1 MQLSIHPVTKRAPN
15 GRLCQRF
22 DVVCDGVT
30 VHNAMTRSLALA
42 HMDALWESRPES
54 DRVLEQLYTGD

>member
-1 MQLSIHPVTKRAPN
+1 MQLSIDTVIKRSPN
-15 GRLCQRF
+15 GLRYQSF
-22 DVVCDGVT
+22 DVVCDGVA
-30 VHNAMTRSLALA
+30 VYNAVTRSLALA

>member
-1 MQLSIHPVTKRAPN
+1 MQLSIDPVTKQTPN
-15 GRLCQRF
+15 GRRYQSF
-22 DVVCDGVT
+22 DVVCDGVP
-30 VHNAMTRSLALA
+30 VYNAMTRCLALA